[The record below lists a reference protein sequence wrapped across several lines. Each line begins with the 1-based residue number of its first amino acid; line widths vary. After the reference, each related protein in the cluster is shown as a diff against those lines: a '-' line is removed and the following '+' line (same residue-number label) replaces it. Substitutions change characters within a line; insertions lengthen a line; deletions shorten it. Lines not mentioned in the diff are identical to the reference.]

1 MKNAIKNYKSSF
13 YLIISIIVGAIVG
26 IVFKEKTNYIKPLG
40 DLFINL
46 LSCLIIPIIFLNIS
60 ISTGKINKPKRISK
74 ILISTF
80 FIFFLTSIISS
91 LIGIIVS
98 NITPLVKNINYTYSI
113 NNLEKINFLEKFVN
127 TLSVPN
133 ISDLLNINNMIAL
146 IVASIIFGIALHNSK
161 DKGIKIIE
169 ILNDLNNVI
178 QNVIKIIMLYA
189 PIGLG
194 TYTAVLVGNF
204 GGNITFGYIK
214 TFILYLFVS
223 IFIYFILYGL
233 YAYIAGGKV
242 GLKRYFKYIITP
254 TITALSTCS
263 SAISIPANLKASQNI
278 GVSDDIASTVIPL
291 GTNFHKDGS
300 VIGSV
305 FKIMFLVFL
314 FNLDISFTKIL
325 FISLS
330 ATLLVT
336 ALPIGGGT
344 ISEAFIIS
352 NLGVPIS
359 VLPMLTII
367 ATIIDAPA
375 TILNVVGDS
384 VSSMLVSYIVEGK
397 NWLKK
402 KILN

>member
-1 MKNAIKNYKSSF
+1 MKNAIKNYKSPF

-204 GGNITFGYIK
+204 GGNITSGYIK

>member
-1 MKNAIKNYKSSF
+1 
-13 YLIISIIVGAIVG
+13 
-26 IVFKEKTNYIKPLG
+26 
-40 DLFINL
+40 
-46 LSCLIIPIIFLNIS
+46 
-60 ISTGKINKPKRISK
+60 
-74 ILISTF
+74 
-80 FIFFLTSIISS
+80 
-91 LIGIIVS
+91 
-98 NITPLVKNINYTYSI
+98 
-113 NNLEKINFLEKFVN
+113 
-127 TLSVPN
+127 
-133 ISDLLNINNMIAL
+133 
-146 IVASIIFGIALHNSK
+146 
-161 DKGIKIIE
+161 
-169 ILNDLNNVI
+169 
-178 QNVIKIIMLYA
+178 MLYA

-204 GGNITFGYIK
+204 GGNITSGYIK

>member
-204 GGNITFGYIK
+204 GGNITSGYIK

-278 GVSDDIASTVIPL
+278 GVSDDIVSTVIPL

>member
-60 ISTGKINKPKRISK
+60 ISTGKINKHKRISK

-204 GGNITFGYIK
+204 GGNITSGYIK

-278 GVSDDIASTVIPL
+278 GVSDDIVSTVIPL

>member
-194 TYTAVLVGNF
+194 TYTAVLVGNL
-204 GGNITFGYIK
+204 GGNITSGYIK

>member
-204 GGNITFGYIK
+204 GGNITSGYIK

-278 GVSDDIASTVIPL
+278 GVSDDIVSTVIPL

-300 VIGSV
+300 VVGSV

>member
-204 GGNITFGYIK
+204 GGNITSGYIK

-278 GVSDDIASTVIPL
+278 GVSDDIVSTVIPL

-384 VSSMLVSYIVEGK
+384 VSSMLVSYIIEGK

>member
-80 FIFFLTSIISS
+80 FIFFLTSIISF

-204 GGNITFGYIK
+204 GGNITSGYIK

-223 IFIYFILYGL
+223 IFIRLLY
-233 YAYIAGGKV
+233 
-242 GLKRYFKYIITP
+242 P
-254 TITALSTCS
+254 
-263 SAISIPANLKASQNI
+263 
-278 GVSDDIASTVIPL
+278 
-291 GTNFHKDGS
+291 
-300 VIGSV
+300 
-305 FKIMFLVFL
+305 
-314 FNLDISFTKIL
+314 
-325 FISLS
+325 
-330 ATLLVT
+330 
-336 ALPIGGGT
+336 
-344 ISEAFIIS
+344 
-352 NLGVPIS
+352 
-359 VLPMLTII
+359 
-367 ATIIDAPA
+367 
-375 TILNVVGDS
+375 
-384 VSSMLVSYIVEGK
+384 
-397 NWLKK
+397 
-402 KILN
+402 

>member
-204 GGNITFGYIK
+204 GENITSGYIK

-384 VSSMLVSYIVEGK
+384 ASSMLVSYIVEGK

>member
-80 FIFFLTSIISS
+80 FIFLTSIISS

-204 GGNITFGYIK
+204 GGNITSGYIK

-402 KILN
+402 KDS

>member
-60 ISTGKINKPKRISK
+60 ISTGKINKHKRISK

-204 GGNITFGYIK
+204 GGNITSGYIK

-278 GVSDDIASTVIPL
+278 GVSDDIVSTVIPL

-402 KILN
+402 KVLN

>member
-74 ILISTF
+74 ILIST
-80 FIFFLTSIISS
+80 FFLTSIISS

-204 GGNITFGYIK
+204 GGNITSGYIK

-402 KILN
+402 KDS

>member
-1 MKNAIKNYKSSF
+1 MKNAIKNYKSPF